1 MNSTTQ
7 PWRRDPKNPGAPIIP
22 RGEWDFPP
30 YHRWTFQHVRE
41 MVPTAQIWRG
51 PGPVLP
57 LPERK
62 RDIDGVSFET
72 RAGRRTIPQW
82 LEECATDGFLV
93 LSRGA
98 VIDERYMNG
107 LKPYRQH
114 LAMSVSKSVTSAVF
128 GILVERGLI
137 DPEALVTHY
146 LPELEA
152 TGYRGAKVQ
161 HVLDMTSGVLFD
173 ESYTTPGSHMQKL
186 GQACGWFEATEP
198 TWPMTVWQLILQLTE
213 QERPHGQLFQ
223 YRSIETDVLA
233 FIVQRVTGKHLADL
247 ISEELWVPMGAE
259 DDAYI
264 TLDRGGYALADGG
277 FNATLRD
284 FARFAL
290 LLLNGGKAHGRQ
302 IVPKAWI
309 DSFNASADHEVF
321 GNERQ
326 GALPNG
332 AYHNQFWIESPDSPV
347 FMCFGIFGQYLYM
360 DPQAEFAMIKLST
373 DAEPVSEDRT
383 FDMLAAA
390 HALRDFCKTA

>member
-1 MNSTTQ
+1 MNSNTQ
-7 PWRRDPKNPGAPIIP
+7 PWLRDPKNPGAPIIP

-41 MVPTAQIWRG
+41 MTPTAEIWRG

-57 LPERK
+57 LPERR
-62 RDIDGVSFET
+62 RDIDGVTFT
-72 RAGRRTIPQW
+72 ARAGRRTIADW
-82 LEECATDGFLV
+82 LEESATDGFMV

-98 VIDERYMNG
+98 VVDERYRNG
-107 LKPYRQH
+107 LKPHRQH
-114 LAMSVSKSVTSAVF
+114 LAMSVSKSVTSAIF
-128 GILVERGLI
+128 GILVQRGLI
-137 DPEALVTHY
+137 DVEASVTTY

-186 GQACGWFEATEP
+186 GQACGWFEVSDPA
-198 TWPMTVWQLILQLTE
+198 WPMTVWQLILQLTE
-213 QERPHGQLFQ
+213 QQRPHGQLFQ

-233 FIVQRVTGKHLADL
+233 FLMQRVTGKPLAEL
-247 ISEELWVPMGAE
+247 ISEELWAPMGAE
-259 DDAYI
+259 ENAYI

-302 IVPKAWI
+302 IVPAEWI
-309 DSFNASADHEVF
+309 EVTRNANHAVF
-321 GNERQ
+321 GEERQ
-326 GALPNG
+326 GALPRG
-332 AYHNQFWIESPDSPV
+332 AYRNQFWIEDSDSRV
-347 FMCFGIFGQYLYM
+347 FMCFGIFGQYIYM
-360 DPQAEFAMIKLST
+360 DPEAGFALVKLST
-373 DAEPVSEDRT
+373 DVDPVSEERT
-383 FDMLAAA
+383 ADMLAAA
-390 HALRDFCKTA
+390 HALKVFCAGT